1 MENLRSTYRLNNS
14 VQIPKMGFGTWQLS
28 DGDEAYNAVLSAIRA
43 GYRHIDTAAMYG
55 NEKSVGAAIKDSGVD
70 RESLFITSKLP
81 NSAHGYLPAREA
93 FIESLK
99 NLGLQYLDMYLIHWP
114 NPMRNRSNWK
124 QANRDSWKALEELFY
139 NGKIRAIGVSNFR
152 AHHLDALFESAVVI
166 PAVNQIRL
174 CPGDE
179 DTKTVRYCRD
189 QNILLEAYSPLG
201 SGLALEVPLI
211 QQLAK
216 AYKKSP
222 SQICL
227 RWSLQNGYLPL
238 PKTTSPE
245 RMTENADVFD
255 FELVGPDMLDIAE
268 LKDCS
273 GHAGDPDKVEW

>member
-245 RMTENADVFD
+245 RMAENADVFD